1 MTLADLTPQLINLS
15 PEEKVRAVQLLTSS
29 LVGEWPGINKTPGVI
44 GGDACIRQTRIAVW
58 MLEGWRRLGLSDA
71 EILANYPSSLS
82 QSDIDNA
89 WAYVAANIVEIDEAI
104 RRNEEA

>member
-1 MTLADLTPQLINLS
+1 MTLAELTPQLINLS

-29 LVGEWPGINKTPGVI
+29 LVGEWPGITKTPGVI

-58 MLEGWRRLGLSDA
+58 MLEGWRRLGWSD
-71 EILANYPSSLS
+71 EKILKNYPGLT
-82 QSDIDNA
+82 QFDLDNA
-89 WAYVAANIVEIDEAI
+89 WAYVAANIAEIDEAI